1 MRKASF
7 ILAITGIFL
16 FTGSYVFAV
25 GSGSGGSI
33 PQQPSCSADIW
44 SCGEWGSCSAL
55 GRQTRTCTLSFDCP
69 YATTPKPA
77 EEQSCTPPQPEQ
89 KPTAP
94 EQNQPEQTPPVSG
107 PNQKPSCTADRFECG
122 PWSSSCNISGLEERT
137 CRKVFDC
144 PSVDTPQPETQR
156 PCSHLQCGN
165 KASLRERISCRL
177 NLAPAGIVRELQ
189 IQYLPEECRALQNE
203 AVKNACIAR
212 YKSYEPCWNIPAG
225 EKRFACARNVLKLGP
240 VISEEVK
247 TCQGK
252 TGVEQVACKNE
263 VKDKVFSM
271 IKFRFYD
278 LEERAEKLAERGADL
293 NAVADLETIIESKK
307 QAFNSA
313 QTKAE
318 RRQIILDVRQAWQE
332 FVNKVKD
339 QVK

>member
-7 ILAITGIFL
+7 TLAITGIFL
-16 FTGSYVFAV
+16 FTGFYVFAI
-25 GSGSGGSI
+25 GSGSGGII
-33 PQQPSCSADIW
+33 PQEPSCSADTWNCSEW
-44 SCGEWGSCSAL
+44 SSCSAL
-55 GRQTRTCTLSFDCP
+55 GRQTRTCTLSFDCLS
-69 YATTPKPA
+69 AVTPRPA

-89 KPTAP
+89 KPTTP
-94 EQNQPEQTPPVSG
+94 EPIQLEQTPPA
-107 PNQKPSCTADRFECG
+107 PKPIQKSSCTADRFECG
-122 PWSSSCNISGLEERT
+122 PWSSTCNINGLEERT

-144 PSVDTPQPETQR
+144 PSADTSPPETQR
-156 PCSHLQCGN
+156 ACSHLQCGN

-177 NLAPAGIVRELQ
+177 NLTPAGTARELQ

-203 AVKNACIAR
+203 AVKNTRIAR
-212 YKSYEPCWNIPAG
+212 YKSYEPCWNVPAG
-225 EKRFACARNVLKLGP
+225 EERFTCARNILKLGP
-240 VISEEVK
+240 VISQEVK

-293 NAVADLETIIESKK
+293 NAVADLETLIESKK
-307 QAFNSA
+307 QAFSA
-313 QTKAE
+313 AKTKAE

-332 FVNKVKD
+332 FVNKIKD